1 MFTALFYLKVAI
13 APVIVLSVSYLQR
26 RFGDRF
32 GGWLIGLPITT
43 GPFLL
48 IIGIQEGVVF
58 AGKTA
63 HGVLLGQM
71 ALIVFCWAYSRAA
84 LRNSWLVAL
93 SIGTLACLATGLIVT
108 SFKFSIWVSAPAL
121 ILLWLLA
128 MRLWP
133 KDGSFTQKISPPRW
147 EIPVRIVVTLVLLV
161 SLSALAP
168 HVGAKVAGALSTY
181 PVIASVLGAFNQRR
195 FGAAATVSTLRG
207 LMQTLPITM
216 AIIFFLSLVLR

>member
-71 ALIVFCWAYSRAA
+71 ALIVFCWAYARAA

-133 KDGSFTQKISPPRW
+133 KDGSFTQKISRGDDGLD
-147 EIPVRIVVTLVLLV
+147 V
-161 SLSALAP
+161 ALF
-168 HVGAKVAGALSTY
+168 GARGN
-181 PVIASVLGAFNQRR
+181 GAFGQSVIQIHRHLAAEKRGIIDQRSGHAR
-195 FGAAATVSTLRG
+195 RQEKPDHFLAA
-207 LMQTLPITM
+207 PD
-216 AIIFFLSLVLR
+216 FL

>member
-71 ALIVFCWAYSRAA
+71 ALIVFCWAYARAA

-121 ILLWLLA
+121 ILLWLLV